1 MKASTPMYLLS
12 IYFDTKTEKH
22 IQGFISQVAKKTGN
36 TYMLNGN
43 VPPHITVAA
52 FDAQNIEDIL
62 VDLGPLMNSLAQGRI
77 TWASVAAFL
86 PSVIY
91 IAPVLNRYL
100 QELSETLNGKLAEMP
115 GVQLRLNYQPFN
127 WMPHTTIGKKL
138 TQDQMQI
145 AFETMQKSFGMF
157 EGTVNRIGLAKTN
170 PYTDIKVWE
179 LK

>member
-1 MKASTPMYLLS
+1 MHLIS

-22 IQGFISQVAKKTGN
+22 IRGFINQVSKNTGN
-36 TYMLNGN
+36 SYMLDGN
-43 VPPHITVAA
+43 VPPHITIAA
-52 FDAQNIEDIL
+52 FDTDNLTNVLSNLDPI
-62 VDLGPLMNSLAQGRI
+62 MSTLAQDKI

-100 QELSETLNGKLAEMP
+100 QYLSETVNSKLTEMP
-115 GVQLRLNYQPFN
+115 GIQLRLNYQPFN

-138 TQDQMQI
+138 TQSQMQI